1 MATER
6 RLTLITGASSG
17 LGSAL
22 APLLAADG
30 DTVLLA
36 ARRAA
41 ALDALAQ
48 RINAAG
54 GGRAIPLALDV
65 SDHDAVVRTLA
76 AVQAEHGPID
86 CLIANAGVGDS
97 LPAKA
102 LTTASVRRVFDTNV
116 FGVTSCLEAVLPGMI
131 DRGAGHVV
139 GVSSL
144 AGYRGLPG
152 SSFYAASKA
161 ALTVLLESL
170 RIELKSYGVDVTTIC
185 PGFVKTEMTA
195 KNKHPMPFLMELDD
209 AAREMHAAIRDRVT
223 HCAFPWQ
230 LATLVRAGRLLPDA
244 VYDRM
249 LKKQRAVKVQG
260 PNG

>member
-1 MATER
+1 MASGR

-22 APLLAADG
+22 APLCAADG
-30 DTVLLA
+30 DTVVLA
-36 ARRAA
+36 ARRVA
-41 ALDALAQ
+41 ALEVVARRIEDA
-48 RINAAG
+48 
-54 GGRAIPLALDV
+54 GGRAVSVALDV
-65 SDHDAVVRTLA
+65 SDHDAVMRTLA

-86 CLIANAGVGDS
+86 CLVANAGVGDS
-97 LPAKA
+97 LPARGF
-102 LTTASVRRVFDTNV
+102 TTASVRRVFDTNL

-131 DRGAGHVV
+131 ARGAGHIV

-152 SSFYAASKA
+152 SSSYAASKA

-230 LATLVRAGRLLPDA
+230 LATVVRAGRLLPDA
-244 VYDRM
+244 LYDRA
-249 LKKQRAVKVQG
+249 LKKQRAQKTTEG
-260 PNG
+260 

>member
-1 MATER
+1 MPAER

-36 ARRAA
+36 ARRAD
-41 ALDALAQ
+41 ALDSLAR
-48 RINAAG
+48 RITEADR
-54 GGRAIPLALDV
+54 GRAIPLTLDV
-65 SDHDAVVRTLA
+65 SDHEAVMRTLA

-86 CLIANAGVGDS
+86 CLVANAGVGDS
-97 LPAKA
+97 LPARA
-102 LTTASVRRVFDTNV
+102 FTTASVRRVFDTNV

-131 DRGAGHVV
+131 ARGSGHIV
-139 GVSSL
+139 GISSL

-152 SSFYAASKA
+152 SSSYAASKA

-170 RIELKSYGVDVTTIC
+170 RIELKSFGVDVTTIC

-209 AAREMHAAIRDRVT
+209 AAREMHAAIRSRVT

-230 LATLVRAGRLLPDA
+230 LATLVRAGRVLPD
-244 VYDRM
+244 VLYDRM
-249 LKKQRAVKVQG
+249 LAKQRASKAT
-260 PNG
+260 NG